1 MKSRRLDTLALV
13 AGALLLWQALHW
25 IVGPNVISAPIATI
39 ARAIELLQTRSFWDH
54 AVSTA
59 TAFGVASVIAI
70 LAGIVLGLWLGLRRF
85 AGDVAD
91 PILGTLYSIPKITL
105 YPLILLIFGLG
116 ISAKIAFGVI
126 HGIFPIAIF
135 TMNAVRNVAPVPRT
149 DAVVELLERRESGGE
164 LDEAAH
170 TIVQRAVA
178 EIVSRQVEIG
188 IDVVSDG
195 ETAKMSYATYVK
207 DRLTGFSEEGPT
219 KAARPHLDVAPFPD
233 FQRKMELLTGARR
246 FKRVSCVGPV
256 AVRDRAA
263 LQRDLVNM
271 KLATARVQPIDAFL
285 NAASPGV
292 VASFLPNQY
301 YTSHEAYVEA
311 VANAM
316 SEEYRAIVT
325 AGFVIQIDCPDLAMS
340 RHTAFQDLT
349 EAEFLKRAQFHVE
362 ALNHA
367 LAGIPSDKVRIHVCW
382 GNYEGPHTHDID
394 LAKILKTI
402 LALNAQG
409 LSLEAAN
416 PRHEHEWTIWRDIK
430 LPADK
435 VLLPGVIDTSTNYVE
450 HPDLVAQ
457 RIVRFAELVGRARV
471 IASTDCGFG
480 TSAGYGK
487 IDPEIA
493 FLKLGALVAGAARAS
508 KHLW

>member
-1 MKSRRLDTLALV
+1 
-13 AGALLLWQALHW
+13 
-25 IVGPNVISAPIATI
+25 
-39 ARAIELLQTRSFWDH
+39 LQTNQD
-54 AVSTA
+54 
-59 TAFGVASVIAI
+59 
-70 LAGIVLGLWLGLRRF
+70 
-85 AGDVAD
+85 
-91 PILGTLYSIPKITL
+91 
-105 YPLILLIFGLG
+105 LILTTHVGSL
-116 ISAKIAFGVI
+116 
-126 HGIFPIAIF
+126 
-135 TMNAVRNVAPVPRT
+135 PRT
-149 DAVVELLERRESGGE
+149 DAVVELLERRESGSE

-170 TIVQRAVA
+170 TIVQRSVA
-178 EIVSRQVEIG
+178 DIVSRQVEIG

-195 ETAKMSYATYVK
+195 ETTKMSYATYVK

-219 KAARPHLDVAPFPD
+219 KAATPHLDVAPFPD

-256 AVRDRAA
+256 AVRDRTA

-271 KLATARVQPIDAFL
+271 KLATARAQPIDAFL

-311 VANAM
+311 VASAM

-416 PRHEHEWTIWRDIK
+416 PRHEHEWTIHKAAGRQGLAARRHRYFDQLRRASRSGCTK
-430 LPADK
+430 DRSLCRA
-435 VLLPGVIDTSTNYVE
+435 
-450 HPDLVAQ
+450 
-457 RIVRFAELVGRARV
+457 GRARACHCQHRLRLRYV
-471 IASTDCGFG
+471 GWLRQNRSGDCLPQ
-480 TSAGYGK
+480 AGCAGGRRC
-487 IDPEIA
+487 A
-493 FLKLGALVAGAARAS
+493 RQQALVVIVSCSKARG
-508 KHLW
+508 

>member
-1 MKSRRLDTLALV
+1 M
-13 AGALLLWQALHW
+13 
-25 IVGPNVISAPIATI
+25 
-39 ARAIELLQTRSFWDH
+39 QTSQD
-54 AVSTA
+54 
-59 TAFGVASVIAI
+59 
-70 LAGIVLGLWLGLRRF
+70 
-85 AGDVAD
+85 
-91 PILGTLYSIPKITL
+91 
-105 YPLILLIFGLG
+105 LILTTHVGSL
-116 ISAKIAFGVI
+116 
-126 HGIFPIAIF
+126 
-135 TMNAVRNVAPVPRT
+135 PRT
-149 DAVVELLERRESGGE
+149 DAVVELLERRESGSE

-170 TIVQRAVA
+170 TIVQRSVA
-178 EIVSRQVEIG
+178 DIVSRQVEIG

-195 ETAKMSYATYVK
+195 ETTKMSYATYVK

-219 KAARPHLDVAPFPD
+219 KAATPHLDVAPFPD

-256 AVRDRAA
+256 AVRDRTA

-271 KLATARVQPIDAFL
+271 KLATARAQPIDAFL

-311 VANAM
+311 VASAM

-325 AGFVIQIDCPDLAMS
+325 AGFVLQIDCPDLAMS

-367 LAGIPSDKVRIHVCW
+367 LANIPSDMVRIHVCW

-394 LAKILKTI
+394 LAKIIKI
-402 LALNAQG
+402 VLARQCAGAVSRSRQSRVMTTNG
-409 LSLEAAN
+409 
-416 PRHEHEWTIWRDIK
+416 RFGRDIK
-430 LPADK
+430 LPDDK

-457 RIVRFAELVGRARV
+457 RIVRFAELVGRERV

>member
-1 MKSRRLDTLALV
+1 M
-13 AGALLLWQALHW
+13 
-25 IVGPNVISAPIATI
+25 
-39 ARAIELLQTRSFWDH
+39 QTSQD
-54 AVSTA
+54 
-59 TAFGVASVIAI
+59 
-70 LAGIVLGLWLGLRRF
+70 
-85 AGDVAD
+85 
-91 PILGTLYSIPKITL
+91 
-105 YPLILLIFGLG
+105 LILTTHVGSL
-116 ISAKIAFGVI
+116 
-126 HGIFPIAIF
+126 
-135 TMNAVRNVAPVPRT
+135 PRT

-170 TIVQRAVA
+170 TIVQRSVA
-178 EIVSRQVEIG
+178 DIVSRQVEIG

-195 ETAKMSYATYVK
+195 ETTKMSYATYVK

-292 VASFLPNQY
+292 VASFLPNRY